1 MANYGKYLVDSVQ
14 SSKFITREKARD
26 ITAKLKT
33 FAGKDT
39 VVKVYIRGWLGY
51 FGIVSMKTTITN
63 ERLVQAGCYSILGR
77 YESLHLCYP
86 TAGYRT
92 VCPVV

>member
-1 MANYGKYLVDSVQ
+1 MQNV
-14 SSKFITREKARD
+14 KA
-26 ITAKLKT
+26 
-33 FAGKDT
+33 
-39 VVKVYIRGWLGY
+39 YIRGWLGY

-63 ERLVQAGCYSILGR
+63 KRLVQAGCYSILGR

-92 VCPVV
+92 VCPVVREVG